1 DNAVTPDAG
10 NIAFYMDDEVHD
22 LLIRARQTTDQAERT
37 RLYEE
42 AQVKIMEDAPWVP
55 LMHTR
60 VPIAVRKGIT
70 GYVPS
75 PTGSES
81 LAKVAMP

>member
-1 DNAVTPDAG
+1 
-10 NIAFYMDDEVHD
+10 VHD
-22 LLIRARQTTDQAERT
+22 LLIRARQTTNQAERT

-42 AQVKIMEDAPWVP
+42 AQVLIMEDAPWVP

-70 GYVPS
+70 GYVHN

-81 LAKVAMP
+81 LAKVQLP